1 MDVEFSLPDDELHTT
16 VATAVW
22 DGHSVAIAADDEALR
37 AKLVKA
43 FRPTPVVVDD
53 PAYRRLGTHGTALV
67 APGDLEWFRAVAQV
81 RAPAEAGV
89 HARLVP
95 GVRDGGF
102 DPAAGYRGFGEQ
114 LERLDERT
122 RTGD

>member
-1 MDVEFSLPDDELHTT
+1 MKVEFFLPDDEQHTA
-16 VATAVW
+16 VAFAVW
-22 DGHSVAIAADDEALR
+22 DGHSATVEADDDQLR
-37 AKLVKA
+37 ARLVKA
-43 FRPTPVVVDD
+43 FRSTPVVVDD
-53 PAYRRLGTHGTALV
+53 AAYRRLGTHGTVLV
-67 APGDLEWFRAVAQV
+67 APGDLGWFRAVAQV

-102 DPAAGYRGFGEQ
+102 DPAAGYREFGEQ

>member
-1 MDVEFSLPDDELHTT
+1 MKAEFSLPDDEQHTT

-22 DGHSVAIAADDEALR
+22 DGRSATVTAEDDALR
-37 AKLVKA
+37 AKLAKA
-43 FRPTPVVVDD
+43 FRPTPVIVDD
-53 PAYRRLGTHGTALV
+53 GAYRRLGTHGAVLV
-67 APGDLEWFRAVAQV
+67 APGDLEWFRAVVQV

-102 DPAAGYRGFGEQ
+102 DPAAGYREFGEQ
-114 LERLDERT
+114 LERLDERS